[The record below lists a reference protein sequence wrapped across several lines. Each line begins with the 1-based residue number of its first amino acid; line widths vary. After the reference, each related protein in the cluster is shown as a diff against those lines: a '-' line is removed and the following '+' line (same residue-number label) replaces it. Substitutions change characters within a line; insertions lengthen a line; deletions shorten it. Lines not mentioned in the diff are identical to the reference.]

1 MHIINL
7 LWPRASWEFL
17 EASIGKMDEPFQVTV
32 QYTSCSGHDLGL
44 LAIDS
49 LELKDCNMGECF
61 MIC

>member
-1 MHIINL
+1 
-7 LWPRASWEFL
+7 
-17 EASIGKMDEPFQVTV
+17 MDEPFQVTV
-32 QYTSCSGHDLGL
+32 QYTSGSGHDLGL